1 MTEEK
6 LHIEVPIPKDWSG
19 IQAKIVWQFLDAVM
33 DAIWEVH
40 SDQIQEAIQFEE
52 SVLMNASRN
61 IPSKTDDY
69 PF

>member
-1 MTEEK
+1 MTDDK

-19 IQAKIVWQFLDAVM
+19 IQAKIVWQFLDTTM

-40 SDQIQEAIQFEE
+40 SEQIQEAIQFEE
-52 SVLMNASRN
+52 SVQMIASRSN
-61 IPSKTDDY
+61 HIKTDDY

>member
-19 IQAKIVWQFLDAVM
+19 IQAKIVWQFLESIM

-40 SDQIQEAIQFEE
+40 SDQIQEAIEFEE
-52 SVLMNASRN
+52 SVLMNASRR
-61 IPSKTDDY
+61 IPTQTGDF